1 MHSVVDVGF
10 PVLHMKLHGDTLDR
24 VKNATLK
31 DQESGLI
38 EGYDFRLI
46 KDCRW

>member
-1 MHSVVDVGF
+1 MYLVVDVGF
-10 PVLHMKLHGDTLDR
+10 FVLYMKLYGDILDR
-24 VKNATLK
+24 VKNVILK